1 MHGAA
6 RTVRADSLT
15 WAGVLGRVT
24 LVTAASLAV
33 ISAGCAGQPRA
44 KGDAPSA
51 SLEQPT
57 REFRAHHAEVL
68 EHLGHV
74 DAMASRLSR
83 ESTAEQRQTMK
94 RVVGFFQE
102 HIGPHALDEE
112 RVLYPAVRQRAG
124 DGNRITEV
132 PIYEHRIVERW
143 IADLE
148 AEAAKSSPDAA
159 SFSEKAVHLVGLLRA
174 HFEVEE
180 QVLLPIL
187 DATMSPEEFKREIG
201 DRMAH

>member
-1 MHGAA
+1 
-6 RTVRADSLT
+6 
-15 WAGVLGRVT
+15 
-24 LVTAASLAV
+24 VTAGSLVV
-33 ISAGCAGQPRA
+33 IMAGCAAQPRA
-44 KGDAPSA
+44 QGAAPSE

-74 DAMASRLSR
+74 DAMAARLSR
-83 ESTAEQRQTMK
+83 ETPAEQRQTMQ

-102 HIGPHALDEE
+102 HIGPHAMDEE
-112 RVLYPAVRQRAG
+112 RVLYPVVQGRAG
-124 DGNRITEV
+124 EGNRLTQV

-148 AEAAKSSPDAA
+148 TEAARPSPDPAA
-159 SFSEKAVHLVGLLRA
+159 FSQKAVHLVGLLRA

-187 DATMSPEEFKREIG
+187 DATMTPAEFKRDVG